1 MHLSYD
7 CTLLDVG
14 PVQILR
20 VDPPVGRVKS
30 LFCGLRLRESRSGC
44 THTWMFHPERRNKWH
59 WQRSALLLCPP
70 LSLTAAVRWRT
81 GAIAAA
87 AAAAA
92 LAARKDS
99 SSVGEGIRLK
109 AEGVREHEKSAIHC
123 GSY

>member
-1 MHLSYD
+1 M
-7 CTLLDVG
+7 TLTAKC
-14 PVQILR
+14 
-20 VDPPVGRVKS
+20 PPAVS
-30 LFCGLRLRESRSGC
+30 
-44 THTWMFHPERRNKWH
+44 
-59 WQRSALLLCPP
+59 P

-92 LAARKDS
+92 ASSAARKDS

-109 AEGVREHEKSAIHC
+109 EEGVRESEKSAIHC